1 MSVSTKNFG
10 KTKDGKEI
18 LLYTIKNENG
28 MEASVTNLGAILVTL
43 LVPDRDGV
51 VKDVVLGFDKGEDY
65 LTNPCFFGATIGRSA
80 NRIAGAKF
88 AIDGETY
95 QLKVNDNENNLHSDA
110 DLGYHKQLWDAEPA
124 ENAVKFSYFSPDG
137 EMGFPG
143 NLKIS
148 VTYTLTEDNALELY
162 YDGVSDRKTLIN
174 LTNHTYFNLSGHDAK
189 SILDTSVVLHASHYT
204 PIVPGAI
211 PTGEIAA
218 VAGTPMDFTAAK
230 TIGREIDT
238 DWEQLTMVN
247 GYDHN
252 FVLDNYDKTVRKIG
266 ETSADGRTMEV
277 YTDLPGVQFYTGNGT
292 AALTGKGG
300 VVYGPRNAFCLE
312 TQYYPNSINQEGF
325 QKPEFDA
332 GERYQTKTIYRFV

>member
-1 MSVSTKNFG
+1 MSVSTRNFG
-10 KTKDGKEI
+10 KTEDGKEI
-18 LLYTIKNENG
+18 LLYTIKNGNG

-43 LVPDRDGV
+43 LVPDKDGE
-51 VKDVVLGFDKGEDY
+51 VKDVVLGFDKGEEY

-88 AIDGETY
+88 AIDGVTY
-95 QLKVNDNENNLHSDA
+95 RLKVNDNENNLHSDA
-110 DLGYHKQLWDAEPA
+110 DSGYHKQLWDAEPSD
-124 ENAVKFSYFSPDG
+124 NAVKFSYFSPDG

-162 YDGVSDRKTLIN
+162 YDGISDKKTLIN
-174 LTNHTYFNLSGHDAK
+174 LTNHSYFNLSGHDAK
-189 SILDTSVVLHASHYT
+189 SILDTSVVLYASHYT

-230 TIGREIDT
+230 TIGKEIDT

-252 FVLDNYDKTVRKIG
+252 FVLDNYDKTLHKIA

-292 AALTGKGG
+292 QALTGKGG
-300 VVYGPRNAFCLE
+300 AVYGPRNAFCLE

-332 GERYQTKTIYRFV
+332 GERYQTKTVYRFV

>member
-1 MSVSTKNFG
+1 MSVSIRNFG
-10 KTKDGKEI
+10 MTGDGKEI
-18 LLYTIKNENG
+18 ILYTIKNKNG

-43 LVPDRDGV
+43 LVPNKNGE

-65 LTNPCFFGATIGRSA
+65 LTNPCYFGATIGRNA

-88 AIDGETY
+88 VIDGVTY
-95 QLKVNDNENNLHSDA
+95 QLKVNDNDNNLHSDA
-110 DLGYHKQLWDAEPA
+110 DLGYHKQIWDAEPTD
-124 ENAVKFSYFSPDG
+124 NAVKFSYFSPDG

-162 YDGVSDRKTLIN
+162 YDGVSDKKTLIN

-189 SILDTSVVLHASHYT
+189 SILDTAVVIHASHYT
-204 PIVPGAI
+204 TIVPGAI

-218 VAGTPMDFTAAK
+218 VAGTPMDFTVAK
-230 TIGREIDT
+230 TIGKEIDAE
-238 DWEQLTMVN
+238 WEQLRMVN

-252 FVLDNYDKTVRKIG
+252 FVLDNYDKSVRKIA
-266 ETSADGRTMEV
+266 EVSADGRTMEV

-292 AALTGKGG
+292 QALIGKGG

-332 GERYQTKTIYRFV
+332 GESYQTKTVYRFI